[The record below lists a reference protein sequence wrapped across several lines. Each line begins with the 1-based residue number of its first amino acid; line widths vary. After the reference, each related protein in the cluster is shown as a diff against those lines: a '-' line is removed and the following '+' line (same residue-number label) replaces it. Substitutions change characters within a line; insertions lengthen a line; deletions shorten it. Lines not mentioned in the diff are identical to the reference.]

1 MTADT
6 GNKFWLGKVNLS
18 VAMARGTVRAKGPV
32 PKLLKLIP
40 AAKELFP
47 EYEKMLTENGRDD
60 LVNA

>member
-1 MTADT
+1 
-6 GNKFWLGKVNLS
+6 
-18 VAMARGTVRAKGPV
+18 V

>member
-1 MTADT
+1 
-6 GNKFWLGKVNLS
+6 

-40 AAKELFP
+40 TAKELFP
-47 EYEKMLTENGRDD
+47 EYEKMLTEAGRDD